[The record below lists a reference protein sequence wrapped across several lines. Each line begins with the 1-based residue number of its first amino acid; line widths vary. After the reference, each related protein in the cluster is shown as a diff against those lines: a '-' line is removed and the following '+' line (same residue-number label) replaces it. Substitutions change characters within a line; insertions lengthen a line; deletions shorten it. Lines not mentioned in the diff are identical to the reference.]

1 MSVNTSGGHPEMDY
15 QEHIRTYAGFVRGL
29 QLIVGLVLL
38 TLVLMALLL
47 L

>member
-15 QEHIRTYAGFVRGL
+15 KEHTRTYAGFLRGL
-29 QLIVGLVLL
+29 QLIVGMVLL
-38 TLVLMALLL
+38 TLALMALLL